1 MNRRFLTRIL
11 FVAFIVVGIS
21 ALLLWSPWITSG
33 YAEAA
38 VVRSFEAQWENVVD
52 GCGFN
57 CQGCGVMESE
67 RVPFGYR
74 VVIVYACGL
83 LPADSPEFYRQSEAF
98 VSLFSTVHELPM
110 PE

>member
-1 MNRRFLTRIL
+1 MSRRLFIRIL

-21 ALLLWSPWITSG
+21 ALLLWSPWITSS

-57 CQGCGVMESE
+57 CAGCGVAETQ

-74 VVIVYACGL
+74 VDIVYACGL
-83 LPADSPEFYRQSEAF
+83 LPADSPEFYRQSEVF
-98 VSLFSTVHELPM
+98 VSLFGTIHELPA
-110 PE
+110 PD